1 MGACSMIGPDDVAE
15 DIDCETKHL
24 MMAVKALDSYRKHTK
39 GRELLKRLPT
49 YTDLELSRDRL
60 SRVIDDLRGV
70 K

>member
-1 MGACSMIGPDDVAE
+1 MTDEITE

-24 MMAVKALDSYRKHTK
+24 MNAVKALDSYRKHTK